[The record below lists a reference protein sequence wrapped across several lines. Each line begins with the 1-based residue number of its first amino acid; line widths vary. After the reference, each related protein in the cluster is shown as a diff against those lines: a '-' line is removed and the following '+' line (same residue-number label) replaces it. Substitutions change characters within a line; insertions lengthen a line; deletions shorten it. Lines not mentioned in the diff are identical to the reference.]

1 VPAVAADD
9 ERPIGLHQHR
19 DVSGGAA
26 RAAVFG
32 ISDGLVSNVGLIL
45 GVAGA
50 NPAAGVVRLAGL
62 AGLIAGA
69 VSMAAGEYNSMKVQS
84 ELLERELDR
93 ERRSLERFP
102 HAETVELTQIYQS
115 KGVDA
120 DHARVLAEAMMSDP
134 DRALE
139 AHMKEELGISPGNL
153 GSPMAAASSSFVAF
167 SIGAVVPL
175 LPWFFIGHG
184 GAVLASLV
192 LAVVAAVVVGAATGR
207 FTGRSQWRTALRQ
220 VLFTLIPA
228 GITYA
233 IGWAVGVNV

>member
-1 VPAVAADD
+1 LRTVPSRYDATKED
-9 ERPIGLHQHR
+9 
-19 DVSGGAA
+19 
-26 RAAVFG
+26 
-32 ISDGLVSNVGLIL
+32 
-45 GVAGA
+45 
-50 NPAAGVVRLAGL
+50 LA
-62 AGLIAGA
+62 
-69 VSMAAGEYNSMKVQS
+69 

-93 ERRSLERFP
+93 ERRSLVRFP
-102 HAETVELTQIYQS
+102 PAETVELTQIYQS